1 MTLTPQELSESLRA
15 NGEKNVEFIRQIPE
29 SVLDLQIYPD
39 GAGWNVRDLLVHLV
53 DAEKYLRILIER
65 IAKGGEGVS
74 EDFDLD
80 DYNGNAVR
88 NAKEREFIWL
98 TDQFEMLRNQTVA
111 MVAQLTPQNLEE
123 EGRHPFLGMTQVR
136 EMLKLMSLHV
146 QLHLRDIR
154 RLIKNQD

>member
-1 MTLTPQELSESLRA
+1 MTLSPQELSDSLRT

-29 SVLDLQIYPD
+29 SVLDLQIYQD
-39 GAGWNVRDLLVHLV
+39 GAGWSVRDLLVHLV

-88 NAKEREFIWL
+88 IAKEREFVWL
-98 TDQFEMLRNQTVA
+98 ADEFELLRNQTVE
-111 MVAQLTPQNLEE
+111 MVAQLTPQNLQEK
-123 EGRHPFLGMTQVR
+123 GRHPFLGMTQVS
-136 EMLKLMSLHV
+136 EMLKLMGLHV

-154 RLIKNQD
+154 RLIKSQE

>member
-1 MTLTPQELSESLRA
+1 MTLSPQELSDSLRT

-29 SVLDLQIYPD
+29 SVLDLRIYQD
-39 GAGWNVRDLLVHLV
+39 GAGWSVRDLLVHLV

-88 NAKEREFIWL
+88 IAKEREFVWL
-98 TDQFEMLRNQTVA
+98 ADEFELLRNQTVE
-111 MVAQLTPQNLEE
+111 MVAQLTPQNLQEK
-123 EGRHPFLGMTQVR
+123 GRHPFLGMTQVS
-136 EMLKLMSLHV
+136 EMLKLMGLHV

-154 RLIKNQD
+154 RLIKSQE